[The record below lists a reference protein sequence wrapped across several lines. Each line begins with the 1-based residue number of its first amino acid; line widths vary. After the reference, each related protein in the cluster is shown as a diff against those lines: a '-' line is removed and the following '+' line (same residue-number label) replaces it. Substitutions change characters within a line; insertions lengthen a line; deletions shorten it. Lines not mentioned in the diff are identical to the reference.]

1 MPPTPMK
8 RTSAGLVDTLF
19 DAIDNLNAKK
29 IDTEHARALAHT
41 ARAIVAIAS
50 LELDFRRLQ
59 ETNPAPLRSLTIEAP
74 KDETA

>member
-1 MPPTPMK
+1 MTTPMK
-8 RTSAGLVDTLF
+8 RSSTGLVDTLF

-50 LELDFRRLQ
+50 LELDYRRLAA
-59 ETNPAPLRSLTIEAP
+59 TDSKPLRSLEIESA
-74 KDETA
+74 KDAA